1 VGNATAPTKFVDV
14 SQCNAG
20 ALPPP
25 LVQVSQSTTTS
36 TGAKAKHMLL
46 KLQCFDGSGS
56 LDTFLLKFQHM
67 AAYLHWD
74 DEDKFSHLCASL
86 D

>member
-1 VGNATAPTKFVDV
+1 
-14 SQCNAG
+14 
-20 ALPPP
+20 
-25 LVQVSQSTTTS
+25 
-36 TGAKAKHMLL
+36 MLL